1 MWQILTKIQSC
12 GRGLTARGPQGEVG
26 AGQKAVVGPVDWE
39 AVLGEEEEEE
49 EAKLRIDGSSDG
61 SEWRP
66 EEE

>member
-1 MWQILTKIQSC
+1 M
-12 GRGLTARGPQGEVG
+12 G
-26 AGQKAVVGPVDWE
+26 WE
-39 AVLGEEEEEE
+39 AVLGEEEELEQEEEEEEE

>member
-1 MWQILTKIQSC
+1 M
-12 GRGLTARGPQGEVG
+12 
-26 AGQKAVVGPVDWE
+26 VGPVGWE
-39 AVLGEEEEEE
+39 AVLGEEEEEEKEE

>member
-1 MWQILTKIQSC
+1 MEKKEE
-12 GRGLTARGPQGEVG
+12 GLE
-26 AGQKAVVGPVDWE
+26 E
-39 AVLGEEEEEE
+39 EEEEEEE

>member
-1 MWQILTKIQSC
+1 M
-12 GRGLTARGPQGEVG
+12 G
-26 AGQKAVVGPVDWE
+26 WE
-39 AVLGEEEEEE
+39 AVLGEEEVEKKEEGLEEEEEEEEE

>member
-1 MWQILTKIQSC
+1 MEKKEE
-12 GRGLTARGPQGEVG
+12 GLEEV
-26 AGQKAVVGPVDWE
+26 E
-39 AVLGEEEEEE
+39 EEEEEEE

>member
-1 MWQILTKIQSC
+1 MVGAS
-12 GRGLTARGPQGEVG
+12 PGEVG
-26 AGQKAVVGPVDWE
+26 AGQKAVVGPVGWE